1 MAQAIG
7 GYSSYP
13 NFVKYVIDAWIAV
26 EEPQNNRTRVDYN
39 AYVYVTGSSASSAGG
54 SGSIDGVNS
63 GSIGYW
69 SLGRYGSVGVT
80 SGSLWVGHN
89 ADGSRGDLSFS
100 GSSSMSGLGSVSVS
114 STLGGFR
121 NYDRYAYNPYY
132 DNITRTSA
140 TNIYVT
146 YARTGSVNGPT
157 TYVLERATN
166 AAMSQNYTI
175 VGEGNQTVD
184 ANTAYYYRMYAYG
197 DEGGAKYSG
206 VYGPYWGQPTPP
218 QSPSASTNVNTS
230 GAVNVWWTAPS
241 NVQSGIDYYHVYRNG
256 ISGVGTFVGQWNS
269 GTPPTSGAPFYD
281 TGAVPGSSNTY
292 YIYAHTP
299 QYWSNVSV
307 VSNSAI
313 AAKVPSAPGT
323 PTVSLKVG
331 RTLTINSTRGSNG
344 YGNTVSEYRIQ
355 LSTDGGTTWKGWD
368 NNTKAFTANN
378 TYNVLDSSGD
388 FTYTLLTPALTYQWR
403 VYGVNTV
410 VTAGATP
417 EYSQLSQ
424 PTFVGAGG
432 KRWTGTAWEPTST
445 SKRWDGTAWVD
456 FTTAKRWNGTAWA
469 DLT

>member
-1 MAQAIG
+1 MWKEDDPG
-7 GYSSYP
+7 
-13 NFVKYVIDAWIAV
+13 
-26 EEPQNNRTRVDYN
+26 NNRSVGHVRVYLYSTYQYFSN
-39 AYVYVTGSSASSAGG
+39 WIGEAYLDVNGGRVQYKYERFYMSGTNSSIEVLQWDGYIGHNSAGEASFYAYAYFNIPNG
-54 SGSIDGVNS
+54 ASYTPRGLWADA
-63 GSIGYW
+63 SIG
-69 SLGRYGSVGVT
+69 LQ
-80 SGSLWVGHN
+80 
-89 ADGSRGDLSFS
+89 
-100 GSSSMSGLGSVSVS
+100 
-114 STLGGFR
+114 
-121 NYDRYAYNPYY
+121 NYDRSAKTPYY

-146 YARTGSVNGPT
+146 YARTGSYNGPT

-166 AAMSQNYTI
+166 AAMTENYITF
-175 VGEGNQTVD
+175 GEGNQTVD

-197 DEGGAKYSG
+197 DEGSAKYSG

-241 NVQSGIDYYHVYRNG
+241 NTQSGIDYYHIYRNG
-256 ISGVGTFVGQWNS
+256 VSGVGTYVGQWNS
-269 GTPPTSGAPFYD
+269 GTPPTSSAPFYD
-281 TGAVPGSSNTY
+281 NGAIPRSSNTY

-299 QYWSNVSV
+299 QYWSNVST
-307 VSNSAI
+307 VSNSAL
-313 AAKVPSAPGT
+313 AASVPSAPGT

-355 LSTDGGTTWKGWD
+355 LSTDGGTTWKGW
-368 NNTKAFTANN
+368 NNTTKAFTANN

-388 FTYTLLTPALTYQWR
+388 FTYNLLTPALTYQWR

-417 EYSQLSQ
+417 EYSTLSA

-432 KRWTGTAWEPTST
+432 KRWTGTTWEPTVV
-445 SKRWDGTAWVD
+445 SKRWSGTEWVD
-456 FTTAKRWNGTAWA
+456 FTTAKRWDGSAWV